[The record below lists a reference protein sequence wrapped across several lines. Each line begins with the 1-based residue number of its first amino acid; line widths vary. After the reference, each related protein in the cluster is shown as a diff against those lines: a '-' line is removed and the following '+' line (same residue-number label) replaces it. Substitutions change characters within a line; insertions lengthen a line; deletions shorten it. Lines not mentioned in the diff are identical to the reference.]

1 MTSVDD
7 GPSSSQSTEVV
18 SSPTAR
24 VQPSNIIGMENQLD
38 NVIHLVTPQG
48 IPISLATGGAQSGN
62 VLPMQTITL
71 APGNF
76 ALPVTLSAQQL
87 VSIKPFKSSLFFMR
101 HRQTLQNRIR
111 RCRMWRLIMVSSVG
125 LQNGLWSI
133 KI

>member
-87 VSIKPFKSSLFFMR
+87 VSINPFKPSLFMR
-101 HRQTLQNRIR
+101 HRQTLLNHIR
-111 RCRMWRLIMVSSVG
+111 RCRMWRLDYGLLCWLTEWSMVY
-125 LQNGLWSI
+125 
-133 KI
+133 

>member
-87 VSIKPFKSSLFFMR
+87 VSINPFKSSLF
-101 HRQTLQNRIR
+101 L
-111 RCRMWRLIMVSSVG
+111 
-125 LQNGLWSI
+125 
-133 KI
+133 